1 MVEEASMSIRCGGDG
16 VDVDGSDLVGRGRC
30 RWIRCGG
37 DGVDVDG
44 DPIGRR
50 RRRGRTVAA
59 AGGVVEAAPWG
70 WMQRGRFHD
79 AEDTGADAWWAC
91 ERTADAAGA
100 DARGGA
106 GGEAACGGG
115 SEGSVRGRRMDP

>member
-1 MVEEASMSIRCGGDG
+1 MGGEGAVPARGEMVEEASMSIRCGGDG

-59 AGGVVEAAPWG
+59 AGGVVEDAPWG
-70 WMQRGRFHD
+70 WMQTFTRAKPTRPLH
-79 AEDTGADAWWAC
+79 
-91 ERTADAAGA
+91 
-100 DARGGA
+100 
-106 GGEAACGGG
+106 
-115 SEGSVRGRRMDP
+115 